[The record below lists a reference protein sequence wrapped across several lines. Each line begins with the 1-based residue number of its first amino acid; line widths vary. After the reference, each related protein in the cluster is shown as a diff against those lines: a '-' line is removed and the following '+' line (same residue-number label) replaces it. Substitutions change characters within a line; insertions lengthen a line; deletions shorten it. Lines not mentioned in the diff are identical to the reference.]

1 MKGQIAKAL
10 EDWKSELDRIN
21 MALGVTELLAG
32 LAEESSEL
40 AQAALKRRRALDQRN
55 PTPVTVAE
63 ATDKLYEELADVLL
77 VAAALGIN
85 EYEVERHIR
94 RKAARWISRIE
105 EGCK

>member
-21 MALGVTELLAG
+21 MALGVTEL

>member
-10 EDWKSELDRIN
+10 EDWKPELYRIN
-21 MALGVTELLAG
+21 LALGVTELLAG

-40 AQAALKRRRALDQRN
+40 AQAALKRRRAIDQRN